1 MDKKLKSNILK
12 GSAATS
18 IGTIS
23 GMLFQFLTIMLLTR
37 YVSKDDLGI
46 YVLVLVIVG
55 MFNLLSGLGVGLT
68 MVKFIASQNN
78 EERQSVLLPV
88 LLIRAFGAFLFS
100 IIFILTGKY
109 IAHLFD
115 DRIYQ
120 YVWYILIII
129 NLANFRDLFY
139 QLMQGLNQFRQYSI
153 VNVASSVFRVLLVV
167 LFLLFGHLDIRIL
180 LIIEIFATLQ
190 PLLHQLFVIPFTK
203 YLQVKPT
210 LESFKRVI
218 SFSTPLYLNNLVVF
232 ISGRMNIFIIGAFLN
247 PASVANYDVAKKV
260 PLALHKILNSF
271 IVVYF
276 PNLATLF
283 SKGDKKT
290 AIDLIDKSVG
300 VFSISMAYLVLFSF
314 LFRNDLTVLLFSV
327 KYAEV
332 SLAFALLILN
342 FFLMGL
348 GSLMG
353 YCFVPAGYPTVPVR
367 INALGSIISIGLSF
381 LFVPMFGYMGAVYSL
396 LIMNIVST
404 SLSYSYLLKYHISPR
419 IKSFLKPALLFLIA
433 PLSLIFNG
441 QNSLLLNSLWFIIAL
456 ILGWIISDEVKSLV
470 KLVIS
475 YTKRYGIR
483 HKT

>member
-1 MDKKLKSNILK
+1 MDKRLKSNILK

-37 YVSKDDLGI
+37 YVTKDDLGI

-88 LLIRAFGAFLFS
+88 LLIRAFGAILFS
-100 IIFILTGKY
+100 IIFILTGKH
-109 IAHLFD
+109 ISHLFD

-120 YVWYILIII
+120 FVWYILIII

-153 VNVASSVFRVLLVV
+153 VNVASSVFRVLLVF
-167 LFLLFGHLDIRIL
+167 LFILFSHLDIRIL

-190 PLLHQLFVIPFTK
+190 PLLHQLFVIPFRK

-260 PLALHKILNSF
+260 PLALYKILKSF

-300 VFSISMAYLVLFSF
+300 VFSISMTYLVLFSF
-314 LFRNDLTVLLFSV
+314 LFRNELTVLLFSV

-367 INALGSIISIGLSF
+367 INTLGSIISIGLSF
-381 LFVPMFGYMGAVYSL
+381 LFIPMYGYMGAVYSL

-404 SLSYSYLLKYHISPR
+404 FLSYSYLLKYHINPR
-419 IKSFLKPALLFLIA
+419 IKSFLKPILLFLIA
-433 PLSLIFNG
+433 PLSLVFNK
-441 QNSLLLNSLWFIIAL
+441 QNSLLLNSLMFIIAL
-456 ILGWIISDEVKSLV
+456 ILGWVISNEVKSLV

-475 YTKRYGIR
+475 YAKRYGTR
-483 HKT
+483 NNS